1 MAESTSTRGRRP
13 RRSTRI
19 SQRLERAR
27 QRNAD
32 QLAEQKQREQR
43 VEDGLR
49 EFIEAGEAIAAEDA
63 ACEEKV
69 AALQRKIDALRA
81 ESRERVSSAHTRQ
94 AQAALAIHEA
104 GRTVEQVAD
113 LLELRSEK
121 EARRMIAAGRAAA
134 EAGSGPAQE
143 QDTVPAISA
152 GKRPTAA
159 SEGEETTG
167 ATSGEQRQLR
177 GVDGQQHRPDSGFV
191 PAAVADGGRQNA

>member
-1 MAESTSTRGRRP
+1 MAESSTRGRRP

-32 QLAEQKQREQR
+32 QLAEQKRREQR
-43 VEDGLR
+43 VEDALR
-49 EFIEAGEAIAAEDA
+49 EFIEAGEAIATEDA

-69 AALQRKIDALRA
+69 AVLQRKIDALRA
-81 ESRERVSSAHTRQ
+81 ESQERVTGEHTRQ
-94 AQAALAIHEA
+94 GRAALAIHEA

-143 QDTVPAISA
+143 QDTVPANSA
-152 GKRPTAA
+152 GQRLTVAA
-159 SEGEETTG
+159 AGEESTG
-167 ATSGEQRQLR
+167 AVSGEQRQLR

-191 PAAVADGGRQNA
+191 PAAVADGGRQSA